1 MVHGPYIAEKLE
13 LPIGQYSEEAQE
25 AQNKELRNARLNHS
39 SKVSRLA
46 TMTNQF
52 HYMLIKTDPVIAS
65 ISFVKHRN
73 ANGKP
78 LPQDVLDMLK

>member
-1 MVHGPYIAEKLE
+1 MMSTIHFRYSSVIFGQLLSKIGPKR
-13 LPIGQYSEEAQE
+13 PKKNQKQ
-25 AQNKELRNARLNHS
+25 Q
-39 SKVSRLA
+39 LA